1 MSLKNFKLGEKLENY
16 FLLYLDE
23 YIEKKKIL
31 FEIHFFLKF
40 LKLLNFFFLLIN
52 EQALTTTRSF

>member
-23 YIEKKKIL
+23 FIEIKKNIV
-31 FEIHFFLKF
+31 
-40 LKLLNFFFLLIN
+40 
-52 EQALTTTRSF
+52 

>member
-23 YIEKKKIL
+23 YRNKKKNIV
-31 FEIHFFLKF
+31 
-40 LKLLNFFFLLIN
+40 
-52 EQALTTTRSF
+52 